1 MLPYG
6 LWPSPVTPQGMA
18 GGTRLGDVAWDSDG
32 RTLVWLEGRGDQGVL
47 VAQAGDDAPRDLT
60 TGLSVRARV
69 GYGGGDFGVAGGY
82 AYFAEAESGRL
93 YRQPLAVGRARAI
106 TPGFGHAAAPAVS
119 PDGRWI
125 LYVHSYERI
134 DRLAIVDAEGAH
146 WPQIVVGGQD
156 FYMQPRWHPDGTMI
170 AWVQWNHPQMP
181 WDGTELC
188 IATVRP
194 PRAEGDLP
202 TVTDIRVIAGDTT
215 TAIFQ
220 PEFSSDGRSLAYIS
234 DATGWDNLYLYDLAS
249 GESRPLTED
258 PVEVGQPAW
267 SQGMR
272 AYSFAADGSSLL
284 FLRNEGGTR
293 RLCRYD
299 LATDEPEPLATLA
312 DYSWIEQPAVAP
324 GSGTLATV
332 ASSSTIPPRIV
343 TATVG
348 SGTPRVRARSA
359 AEDVPPA
366 ALSTP
371 RPVTWT
377 SAEGAEA
384 HGLYYPPASER
395 YTATG
400 LPPAIVRVHGGPTS
414 MVTSTYNAAAQFFT
428 SRGYAVLEVN
438 HRGSTGYG
446 RAYAQALR
454 GTWGVVDVE
463 DTAGGA
469 RHLAEAGLAD
479 GERLVIM
486 GGSAG
491 GYTVLQTLVTHPG
504 LFKAALCL
512 YGVSNL
518 FTLAADTHKFEE
530 RYLDSLIGPLPEART
545 RYRERSPIY
554 FADRIS
560 DAIAIF
566 QGAIDPVVP
575 RAQSDLIVEILRRR
589 GIPHEYHV
597 YEGEGH
603 GWRKRETIA
612 AFWTAV
618 ERFLKEYVLFG

>member
-1 MLPYG
+1 
-6 LWPSPVTPQGMA
+6 MA

-32 RTLVWLEGRGDQGVL
+32 RTLVWSEGRGDQGVL

-69 GYGGGDFGVAGGY
+69 GYGGGDFAVAGGH

-93 YRQPLAVGRARAI
+93 YRQPLAAGAARPI
-106 TPGFGHAAAPAVS
+106 TPGFGHAASPAVS
-119 PDGRWI
+119 PDGRWV
-125 LYVHSYERI
+125 LYVHSYERT
-134 DRLAIVDAEGAH
+134 DRLAIVDVAGTR
-146 WPQIVVGGQD
+146 WPQFVVSGAD
-156 FYMQPRWHPDGTMI
+156 FYMQPRWHPDGTLI
-170 AWVQWNHPQMP
+170 AWVQWNHPEMP
-181 WDGTELC
+181 WDGTELRVG
-188 IATVRP
+188 TVRP
-194 PRAEGDLP
+194 PGTEGDLP
-202 TVTDIRVIAGDTT
+202 TITDIRTIAGDTE

-220 PEFSSDGRSLAYIS
+220 PEFSPDGRSLVYIS
-234 DATGWDNLYLYDLAS
+234 NETGWDNLYLHDLAS
-249 GESRPLTED
+249 GTSRALTDD

-267 SQGMR
+267 AQGMR
-272 AYSFAADGSSLL
+272 AYAFSADGRSLL
-284 FLRNEGGTR
+284 FLRNEGGIR
-293 RLCRYD
+293 RPCRYD
-299 LATDEPEPLATLA
+299 LATDEPEPLALLA
-312 DYSWIEQPAVAP
+312 DYSWTEQPTNAP
-324 GSGTLATV
+324 GSGTLAAV
-332 ASSSTIPPRIV
+332 ASSATIPPRIV
-343 TATVG
+343 TTA
-348 SGTPRVRARSA
+348 SGGGRPRVRARSA
-359 AEDVPPA
+359 AEDVPPG

-377 SAEGAEA
+377 VAGTEKA

-395 YTATG
+395 YESTG

-414 MVTSTYNAAAQFFT
+414 MVTTSYNASAQFFT

-446 RAYAQALR
+446 RDYLRALR
-454 GTWGVVDVE
+454 GTWGIVDVE
-463 DTAGGA
+463 DTAAGA
-469 RHLAEAGLAD
+469 RYLAESGLAD
-479 GERLVIM
+479 GERLVVM

-491 GYTVLQTLVTHPG
+491 GYTVLQTLVTNPG

-530 RYLDSLIGPLPEART
+530 RYLDSLIGPLPEARA

-554 FADRIS
+554 FADRIA
-560 DAIAIF
+560 DPIAIF

-575 RAQSDLIVEILRRR
+575 RAQSDLIVESLRRR

-612 AFWTAV
+612 AFWTAA